1 MTDLEWEAFVAQKT
15 TLDAVAKRQKCSN
28 YAKKKKHTHRLGPE
42 TYEEKRKRWKEKG
55 LYPNGGNTRANDWWC
70 SMHSLDKNGKY
81 VIVNPETK
89 EACDKLVEY
98 QQACAE
104 GKVSSVLNKD
114 PLYMTL
120 GPDPSGHPRGF
131 GGVRVGLK
139 KAYGEE
145 YRKPTNSNFSA
156 SSTASDTASMREELK
171 KEITEAILQQ
181 MGLQSL
187 ELPRRSPLDS
197 SSQPILDLQPPN
209 EGQEPTG
216 FQPPA
221 RVQPST
227 GVQPMLEVQ
236 PMLGVQPMLELK
248 EETPCE
254 LLHPGQSNGDKLY
267 VVADANAQPQS
278 DRPLVHFKQVPSGYY
293 AVSPYNV
300 HEDYLDWILPVPN
313 NFLHTLADA
322 SGSYVLWP
330 FAWVKFS
337 DEIIKKLKAPPMKAK
352 QKKPPTQA
360 SKDGQRS
367 MELIAK
373 GSSQGKSQN
382 SKLKSS
388 KGPVSHANLLVESN
402 VFDSLSKPCKW
413 LHSLVS
419 ELPDGNAIGVQM
431 DMSLQF
437 DDFSSDSHI
446 GWSDP
451 QSISGASFMN
461 NRAESVDE
469 NECQKKRTSSM
480 EIS

>member
-1 MTDLEWEAFVAQKT
+1 MAGAEGEEERYEFIGNLTRVNQFHIEPSQAKKDVFESNLRLRFKNFKAKLVSGWISKTREISKVEKGENEGENEGENDGEKEGEKAPPIKLPFDIWKHITPEEWEAFVAQKT
-15 TLDAVAKRQKCSN
+15 TPDAVAKRQKCSN

-156 SSTASDTASMREELK
+156 SSTASDIASMREELK

-236 PMLGVQPMLELK
+236 SMLGVQPMLELK
-248 EETPCE
+248 EETRCE

-337 DEIIKKLKAPPMKAK
+337 DEVFCV
-352 QKKPPTQA
+352 
-360 SKDGQRS
+360 S
-367 MELIAK
+367 
-373 GSSQGKSQN
+373 N
-382 SKLKSS
+382 ST
-388 KGPVSHANLLVESN
+388 PFYFA
-402 VFDSLSKPCKW
+402 
-413 LHSLVS
+413 
-419 ELPDGNAIGVQM
+419 
-431 DMSLQF
+431 
-437 DDFSSDSHI
+437 
-446 GWSDP
+446 
-451 QSISGASFMN
+451 
-461 NRAESVDE
+461 
-469 NECQKKRTSSM
+469 
-480 EIS
+480 